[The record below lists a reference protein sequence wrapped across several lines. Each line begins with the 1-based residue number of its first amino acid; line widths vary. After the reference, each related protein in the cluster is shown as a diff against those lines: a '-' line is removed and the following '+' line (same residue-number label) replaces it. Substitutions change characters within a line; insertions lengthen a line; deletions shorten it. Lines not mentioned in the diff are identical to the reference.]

1 MRTSSRTESLAPAK
15 KAAVF
20 GILGALA
27 LVLSL
32 LDSLLTATL
41 PVFPVGVKP
50 GLSNI
55 AATVAA
61 FISPAGGFFVLSI
74 KVVFTLASRGMSA
87 AAMSLSGGILA
98 VSATTLLV
106 LALKRSK
113 YVEKRLSYIGICVL
127 SAALHS
133 MGQLLCACAMSGTA
147 QLLSYGKYLLLFSLI
162 SGFLTGVVLNLIMP
176 RLEALLSNQFSKR

>member
-1 MRTSSRTESLAPAK
+1 MRTSSHTELLVPAK

-27 LVLSL
+27 LILSL
-32 LDSLLTATL
+32 LDSMLTTTI

-55 AATVAA
+55 AATIAA
-61 FISPAGGFFVLSI
+61 FISPAGGFFILTI
-74 KVVFTLASRGMSA
+74 KVVFTLATRGLSA
-87 AAMSLSGGILA
+87 AAMSFSGGILA

-106 LALKRSK
+106 LAIKRS
-113 YVEKRLSYIGICVL
+113 EHINKRLSYIGICVL

-133 MGQLLCACAMSGTA
+133 MGQLLCAGAMSGTA
-147 QLLSYGKYLLLFSLI
+147 QLLSYGKYLLLFSII
-162 SGFLTGVVLNLIMP
+162 SGFLTGVVLNIIMP
-176 RLEALLSNQFSKR
+176 RIAALLSSQFSKR